1 MKQLDSAKAIK
12 ELSIT
17 YAPINHTHAA
27 KNITQ
32 DSNNRFVTDTEK
44 DTWNKVITRIGSG
57 ANSML
62 VFPPTIIEGG
72 SFYLDYVSLN
82 LLEVGNSNLN
92 TLKDYGSSK
101 FYIQSNVSYASSA
114 NNYPMQSKGIIE
126 VLSTNDYAVQIFYP
140 FELPGGSHYVRY
152 FTGTAWT
159 PWQKV
164 YTSGNIPTLSELGAA
179 AENHNHS
186 NYVYGTGSHGT
197 NKSSDAKTIWKSGFY
212 DLDATNGALNLPF
225 SGWQWLIHSGHSSN
239 NSTYRYGLQIVGQN
253 GTSNF
258 AMRNVNVNGDGTWN
272 VLYHTGNKPTPA
284 DIGAATASHAHD
296 YLPLAGGS
304 LTGGISVNGESKFYS
319 EKYSDPWKGTTCAI
333 KAAGH
338 IATTGSIRAG
348 ADIYTTGRVVAEGA
362 LGAGQA
368 GINTYGRIWQGN
380 PASCLY
386 IYTADKAEGVGFDY
400 QGYVRPQGDA
410 TWSCGNPSWRWA
422 TVYSQNGVSSGSD
435 GRWKK
440 HIKYI
445 VSEEELKDLASDYI
459 PSNNDYLMSTYSYE
473 GDAMNEPSPVL
484 SSTSS
489 EKVYEFTKNLY
500 AKDITLDITTDD
512 LYKFF
517 RDEFQ
522 LTSYRFNIDM
532 YHGNNKRN
540 NELNNVGFIAQD
552 VVNTKVGKLFII
564 EPEDDELATKEEKG
578 FTYNLQNYTSI
589 IAGALKSAIKEI
601 ESLKAEVETLKNK

>member
-62 VFPPTIIEGG
+62 VFPPTTIEGG

-82 LLEVGNSNLN
+82 LLEAGNSNLN

-114 NNYPMQSKGIIE
+114 NNYPMQSKGILE

-179 AENHNHS
+179 AENH
-186 NYVYGTGSHGT
+186 SHGLLHNSLACSLDNT
-197 NKSSDAKTIWKSGFY
+197 TTDSGWSMINSSYSGFLLKSIRTQANAPSWIVNNY
-212 DLDATNGALNLPF
+212 GAGIAFGGDDTKGVL
-225 SGWQWLIHSGHSSN
+225 SVSYSN
-239 NSTYRYGLQIVGQN
+239 PSIKIAGGN
-253 GTSNF
+253 GTKPVWWIGLS
-258 AMRNVNVNGDGTWN
+258 GTN
-272 VLYHTGNKPTPA
+272 SKAYNLDSFSLNSHT
-284 DIGAATASHAHD
+284 HD
-296 YLPLAGGS
+296 YLPLSGGT

-319 EKYSDPWKGTTCAI
+319 EKYSDPWQGTACAI
-333 KAAGH
+333 KTAGH
-338 IATTGSIRAG
+338 IATTGTLKSSALNVGTGGIDIENRIMQTRAN
-348 ADIYTTGRVVAEGA
+348 EA
-362 LGAGQA
+362 L
-368 GINTYGRIWQGN
+368 Y
-380 PASCLY
+380 L
-386 IYTADKAEGVGFDY
+386 YTAGKSEGVGFDY
-400 QGYVRPQGDA
+400 QGYVRPQGDS
-410 TWSCGNPSWRWA
+410 TWACGHPSWRWSI
-422 TVYSQNGVSSGSD
+422 VYAQSGVSTGSD
-435 GRWKK
+435 GKWKK

-445 VSEEELKDLASDYI
+445 VSEEELKDFASDYI
-459 PSNNDYLMSTYSYE
+459 PSNNDYVMSTFTYE

-500 AKDITLDITTDD
+500 AKDITLDITTND

-522 LTSYRFNIDM
+522 LTSYRFNVDM
-532 YHGNNKRN
+532 YHGNDKRN

-578 FTYNLQNYTSI
+578 FTYNLQNYISI

-601 ESLKAEVETLKNK
+601 ESLKAEVETLRNK